1 MGVTGVSQVDLKNLR
16 LVLILGDNRIKI
28 REASPRKGGLVL
40 GRISGAIFQD
50 VDLLLSVVLRSVVDL
65 AEGCRARL
73 LVDRHNLPA
82 EERIDEGRF
91 PRIEITGDKDLRRS
105 ILDTRSEFVE
115 MIDGAH
121 DAVVQEIGDG
131 RLFQLRYES
140 CGRG

>member
-40 GRISGAIFQD
+40 SRISGTIFQD
-50 VDLLLSVVLRSVVDL
+50 VDLLLSAVLRRVVDL
-65 AEGCRARL
+65 AERCRARL
-73 LVDRHNLPA
+73 LVHGHNLST
-82 EERIDEGRF
+82 EERIDEGRL
-91 PRIEITGDKDLRRS
+91 PRIEITGDEDLRRS